1 MTTDII
7 EVKAMSLDEAKKRA
21 MRVLDITEEQIINI
35 AEKVKSK
42 SFFGFFAKEG
52 VYEVE
57 YTEEKVAAE
66 TEKPAAKPKNIA
78 RDLRKERAEKAA
90 AEKAEK
96 FGKTEKSEKEKETKK
111 QDRQDK
117 IEKTFKERAERA
129 ERNNKI
135 EPKEL
140 KRETAREKKDVP
152 ADMEKVAEIIA
163 KTKELLENMGL
174 NLEVEFLRMDGKS
187 YIINLSGEDK
197 GIIIGK
203 KGKTLN
209 SFEYLLNSL
218 IKDARVDI
226 DVEGFKEK
234 RTDTLVE
241 LANKMA
247 MKAIK
252 TRKVVRLNPMPPRER
267 KIIHEIVNQ
276 YPELDTF
283 SEGKDPKRYIVIKR
297 KSR

>member
-1 MTTDII
+1 MTTEII
-7 EVKAMSLDEAKKRA
+7 EVKAMSIEEARKRA
-21 MRVLDITEEQIINI
+21 MRVLDIQEDQILNV
-35 AEKVKSK
+35 AEKIKSK

-52 VYEVE
+52 TYEIE
-57 YTEEKVAAE
+57 YTEEKVSQE
-66 TEKPAAKPKNIA
+66 IKNPEKPKNIA
-78 RDLRKERAEKAA
+78 RDLRKERAEKLAL
-90 AEKAEK
+90 
-96 FGKTEKSEKEKETKK
+96 EKEKNE
-111 QDRQDK
+111 K
-117 IEKTFKERAERA
+117 IKEKAINKPEKEAA
-129 ERNNKI
+129 VK
-135 EPKEL
+135 
-140 KRETAREKKDVP
+140 EKKEIP
-152 ADMEKVAEIIA
+152 ADMEKVNEIIERA
-163 KTKELLENMGL
+163 KELLENMGL
-174 NLEVEFLRMDGKS
+174 NLNVEFLRMDGKS

-218 IKDARVDI
+218 TKDARVDI

-252 TRKVVRLNPMPPRER
+252 TKRVVRLNPMPPRER
-267 KIIHEIVNQ
+267 KIIHEIINQ

-283 SEGKDPKRYIVIKR
+283 SEGRDPKRYIVIKR
-297 KSR
+297 KK

>member
-1 MTTDII
+1 
-7 EVKAMSLDEAKKRA
+7 
-21 MRVLDITEEQIINI
+21 
-35 AEKVKSK
+35 
-42 SFFGFFAKEG
+42 
-52 VYEVE
+52 
-57 YTEEKVAAE
+57 
-66 TEKPAAKPKNIA
+66 
-78 RDLRKERAEKAA
+78 
-90 AEKAEK
+90 
-96 FGKTEKSEKEKETKK
+96 
-111 QDRQDK
+111 
-117 IEKTFKERAERA
+117 
-129 ERNNKI
+129 
-135 EPKEL
+135 
-140 KRETAREKKDVP
+140 
-152 ADMEKVAEIIA
+152 
-163 KTKELLENMGL
+163 
-174 NLEVEFLRMDGKS
+174 MDGKN

-252 TRKVVRLNPMPPRER
+252 TKRVVRLNPMPPRER
-267 KIIHEIVNQ
+267 KIIHEIINQ

-283 SEGKDPKRYIVIKR
+283 SEGRDSKRYIVIKR
-297 KSR
+297 KMR

>member
-7 EVKAMSLDEAKKRA
+7 EVKAMSADEAKKRA
-21 MRVLDITEEQIINI
+21 VRVLGVEADQILNVK
-35 AEKVKSK
+35 EKVKSR

-52 VYEVE
+52 VYEIE
-57 YTEEKVAAE
+57 YTEEKKE
-66 TEKPAAKPKNIA
+66 TEVEKPKFIA

-90 AEKAEK
+90 AEKEK
-96 FGKTEKSEKEKETKK
+96 KQEKTVKEPAKEVKVHKEKKETKEPVK
-111 QDRQDK
+111 QEIVK
-117 IEKTFKERAERA
+117 K
-129 ERNNKI
+129 
-135 EPKEL
+135 
-140 KRETAREKKDVP
+140 KKDIP
-152 ADMEKVAEIIA
+152 ADPEKVAEIIE
-163 KTKELLENMGL
+163 KTKELLSNMGL
-174 NLEVEFLRMDGKS
+174 NLEAEFVRMDGKN

-252 TRKVVRLNPMPPRER
+252 TKRVVRLNPMPPRER
-267 KIIHEIVNQ
+267 KIIHEIINK

-283 SEGKDPKRYIVIKR
+283 SEGRDPKRYIVIKR

>member
-1 MTTDII
+1 MTTEII
-7 EVKAMSLDEAKKRA
+7 EVKAMSIEEARKRA
-21 MRVLDITEEQIINI
+21 MRVLDIQEDQILNV
-35 AEKVKSK
+35 AEKIKSK

-52 VYEVE
+52 TYEIE
-57 YTEEKVAAE
+57 YTEEKVSQE
-66 TEKPAAKPKNIA
+66 TKNPEKPKNIA
-78 RDLRKERAEKAA
+78 RDLRKERAEKLAL
-90 AEKAEK
+90 
-96 FGKTEKSEKEKETKK
+96 EKEKNEKLK
-111 QDRQDK
+111 
-117 IEKTFKERAERA
+117 EKTVNKPEKEAA
-129 ERNNKI
+129 VK
-135 EPKEL
+135 
-140 KRETAREKKDVP
+140 EKKEIP
-152 ADMEKVAEIIA
+152 ADMEKVNEIIERA
-163 KTKELLENMGL
+163 KELLENMGL
-174 NLEVEFLRMDGKS
+174 NLNVEFLRMDGKS

-218 IKDARVDI
+218 IKYARVDI

-252 TRKVVRLNPMPPRER
+252 TKRVVRLNPMPPRER
-267 KIIHEIVNQ
+267 KIIHEIINQ

-283 SEGKDPKRYIVIKR
+283 SEGRDPKRYIVIKR
-297 KSR
+297 KK

>member
-7 EVKAMSLDEAKKRA
+7 EVKAMSADEAKKRA
-21 MRVLDITEEQIINI
+21 VRVLGVEADQILNVK
-35 AEKVKSK
+35 EKVKSR

-52 VYEVE
+52 VYEIE
-57 YTEEKVAAE
+57 YTEEKKE
-66 TEKPAAKPKNIA
+66 TEVEKPKFIA

-90 AEKAEK
+90 AEKEK
-96 FGKTEKSEKEKETKK
+96 KQEKTVKEPAKEVKVHKEKKEIKEPVK
-111 QDRQDK
+111 QE
-117 IEKTFKERAERA
+117 IVKER
-129 ERNNKI
+129 
-135 EPKEL
+135 
-140 KRETAREKKDVP
+140 KDIP
-152 ADMEKVAEIIA
+152 ADPEKVAEIIE
-163 KTKELLENMGL
+163 KTKELLSNMGL
-174 NLEVEFLRMDGKS
+174 NLEAEFVRMDGKN

-252 TRKVVRLNPMPPRER
+252 TKRVVRLNPMPPRER
-267 KIIHEIVNQ
+267 KIIHEIINK

-283 SEGKDPKRYIVIKR
+283 SEGRDPKRYIVIKR

>member
-7 EVKAMSLDEAKKRA
+7 EVKAMSADEAKKRA
-21 MRVLDITEEQIINI
+21 VRVLGVEADQILNVK
-35 AEKVKSK
+35 EKVKSR

-52 VYEVE
+52 VYEIE
-57 YTEEKVAAE
+57 YTEEKKE
-66 TEKPAAKPKNIA
+66 TEVEKPKFIA

-90 AEKAEK
+90 AEKEK
-96 FGKTEKSEKEKETKK
+96 KQEKTVKEPAKGVKVHKEKKETKEPVK
-111 QDRQDK
+111 QEIVK
-117 IEKTFKERAERA
+117 
-129 ERNNKI
+129 
-135 EPKEL
+135 
-140 KRETAREKKDVP
+140 EKKDIP
-152 ADMEKVAEIIA
+152 ADPEKVAEIID
-163 KTKELLENMGL
+163 KTKELLSNMGL
-174 NLEVEFLRMDGKS
+174 NLEAEFVRMDGKN

-252 TRKVVRLNPMPPRER
+252 TKRVVRLNPMPPRER
-267 KIIHEIVNQ
+267 KIIHEIINK

-283 SEGKDPKRYIVIKR
+283 SEGRDPKRYIVIKR

>member
-7 EVKAMSLDEAKKRA
+7 EVKAMSADEAKKRA
-21 MRVLDITEEQIINI
+21 VRVLGVEADQILNVK
-35 AEKVKSK
+35 EKVKSR

-52 VYEVE
+52 VYEIE
-57 YTEEKVAAE
+57 YTEEKKE
-66 TEKPAAKPKNIA
+66 TEVEKPKFIA

-90 AEKAEK
+90 AEKEK
-96 FGKTEKSEKEKETKK
+96 KQEKTVKEPAKEVKVHKEKKETKEPVK
-111 QDRQDK
+111 QEIVK
-117 IEKTFKERAERA
+117 
-129 ERNNKI
+129 
-135 EPKEL
+135 
-140 KRETAREKKDVP
+140 EKKDIP
-152 ADMEKVAEIIA
+152 ADPEKVAEIIE
-163 KTKELLENMGL
+163 KTKELLSNMGL
-174 NLEVEFLRMDGKS
+174 NLEAEFVRMDGKN
-187 YIINLSGEDK
+187 YIINLSGEDE

-252 TRKVVRLNPMPPRER
+252 TKRVVRLNPMPPRER
-267 KIIHEIVNQ
+267 KIIHEIINK

-283 SEGKDPKRYIVIKR
+283 SEGRDPKRYIVIKR